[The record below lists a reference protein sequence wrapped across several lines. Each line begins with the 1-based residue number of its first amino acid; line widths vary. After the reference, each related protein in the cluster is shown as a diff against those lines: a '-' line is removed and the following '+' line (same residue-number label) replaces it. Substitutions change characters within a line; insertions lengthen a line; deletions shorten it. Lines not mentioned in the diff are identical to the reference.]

1 MNGNKA
7 LNLPHLIYDFAI
19 YEIHRGWLHPAPT
32 SFCLVTKKSH
42 QLIFTAAKFPC
53 AIRRDA
59 CFFRIFAK
67 TLNHG
72 IPKMK
77 KHAIIYLLTILTA
90 TLCCCEKPAYD
101 GKEDK
106 TESKKDDSGKD
117 DGDNG
122 GWAND
127 PNNNGDGTDWRYSD
141 TLTVKEFCEAETD
154 KAVWVKGVIIGC
166 ATGTGGYSY
175 QTEQP
180 FEYNTALLLADPSAG
195 NDVMAV
201 QLQSGSRIRKELN
214 LVDHPENYG
223 KTLVIYGTRT
233 TYLKL
238 PGIKTIFAYDIN

>member
-1 MNGNKA
+1 
-7 LNLPHLIYDFAI
+7 
-19 YEIHRGWLHPAPT
+19 
-32 SFCLVTKKSH
+32 
-42 QLIFTAAKFPC
+42 
-53 AIRRDA
+53 
-59 CFFRIFAK
+59 
-67 TLNHG
+67 
-72 IPKMK
+72 MK
-77 KHAIIYLLTILTA
+77 KHAIIYLLMILTA
-90 TLCCCEKPAYD
+90 ALCCCEKPEYD
-101 GKEDK
+101 EKEDK
-106 TESKKDDSGKD
+106 TENKKDDSGKD

-127 PNNNGDGTDWRYSD
+127 PNNNGDGTDWQYSD
-141 TLTVKEFCEAETD
+141 TLTVKEFCEAENG

-166 ATGTGGYSY
+166 ATGTGGYNY

-214 LVDHPENYG
+214 LVDHPKNYG
-223 KTLVIYGTRT
+223 KTLVIYGTKT